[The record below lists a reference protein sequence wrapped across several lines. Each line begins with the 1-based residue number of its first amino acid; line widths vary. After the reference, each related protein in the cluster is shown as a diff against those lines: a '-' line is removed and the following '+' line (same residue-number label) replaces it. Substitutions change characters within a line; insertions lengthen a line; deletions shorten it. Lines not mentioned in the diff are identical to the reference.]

1 MTAPIWTPPQDG
13 RDSSNIAAFARWLGE
28 RRGLYFPDYQQ
39 LRRWS
44 VTDLDGFWSSV
55 QEFFEIPFR
64 NGYDEVLAEERM
76 PGARWFPGVLTNYA
90 DELGS
95 LQARDEAA
103 FVTLGE
109 DGNVGEI
116 SGAEF
121 RRQVAALA
129 SSLRGLG
136 VGLGDHVAGYL
147 PNIVEGAV
155 AFFATASL
163 GAIWSSVGEDY
174 APAAVLAR
182 LAQLAPKVLI
192 AADGYRFG
200 GVVRDRRAAVTEVH
214 AALHPAH
221 TVMISRAG
229 LPFPAGQGFLE
240 WGDLVQGAPELRP
253 AAVPFDHPLWVLFSS
268 GTTGAPKGIV
278 HSHGGI
284 QLEMHKT
291 LSLHWDLGPGR
302 RLLWATSPSWV
313 IWNLQVS
320 VPISGAAAVC
330 YDGSPTFPDAAALW
344 RFVADQRITDFGTSP
359 GFLAATAKTGVQPG
373 RQLDLSALRQ
383 IISTGSPLPA
393 SASYWAS
400 ENVGSHIPLVSISG
414 GTDVVGAFAGG
425 APTVPVW
432 PGEISAGCLG
442 VAIEA
447 WDETGSPVT
456 GRVGE
461 LVVTRPMPSMPVALW
476 DDPAGERYR
485 DAYFA
490 TYPGIWRH
498 GDWITITG
506 HGSII
511 VHGRSDATLNRH
523 GIRMG
528 SADIYQALEAVPE
541 VTDALVIGA
550 ELDSGGY
557 WMPLFVVLA
566 DGVRLDEELGGRIR
580 REIRERASPRHV
592 PDEIIAAPGIPH
604 TVTGKKLEVPIKRIL
619 QGADPAAVTAAS
631 ALDDPAKLDFFADL
645 AKARASTGNA

>member
-13 RDSSNIAAFARWLGE
+13 RDSSNIAAFTRWLGE

-64 NGYDEVLAEERM
+64 NGYEQVLAKEQM

-90 DELGS
+90 DELDP
-95 LQARDEAA
+95 LAARDEAA
-103 FVTLGE
+103 FITLGE

-147 PNIVEGAV
+147 PNIPEGAV

-200 GVVRDRRAAVTEVH
+200 GVVRDRRDAVTEVH
-214 AALHPAH
+214 AALHPGH

-229 LPFPAGQGFLE
+229 LALPSGQGFLK
-240 WGDLVQGAPELRP
+240 WADLVQGAPELRP
-253 AAVPFDHPLWVLFSS
+253 TAVPFDHPLWVLFSS

-291 LSLHWDLGPGR
+291 LSLHWDLRPGR

-313 IWNLQVS
+313 IWNLQAS

-447 WDETGSPVT
+447 WDETGHPVT

-461 LVVTRPMPSMPVALW
+461 LVVTRPMPSMPVAFW
-476 DDPAGERYR
+476 NDPAGERYR

-490 TYPGIWRH
+490 SYPGIWRH
-498 GDWITITG
+498 GDWITITD

-566 DGVRLDEELGGRIR
+566 HGVDLDEELGGRIR

-604 TVTGKKLEVPIKRIL
+604 TVTGKKLEVPVKRIL

-631 ALDDPAKLDFFADL
+631 ALDDPAKLDFFVEL